1 MPLSFVAAAGR
12 ALMIL
17 FTRELTRR
25 FGGLAAVSGVAIGI
39 EHGKLHAVL
48 GPNGAGKTTLIN
60 LLSGDLEAS
69 SGSVLY
75 KGEDI
80 TRYAADRRSRM
91 GIGRSYQKTNIFPAF
106 TAFENCRLAAQ
117 SRTPRALRVLS
128 DAAAF
133 RPVVEAAES
142 ALEAA
147 GLAGSAG
154 RVASA
159 LSHGEQRQLEIAM
172 VLATRP
178 DVLLLD
184 EPLAGMGAEEAALMV
199 DLLRRLAPRHAILL
213 VEHDMDAVFAVAD
226 TITVMVNGQVLE
238 SGSPTQIRAS
248 AAVRDAYLGTEF
260 SGAAA

>member
-1 MPLSFVAAAGR
+1 MPEVLLATSG
-12 ALMIL
+12 
-17 FTRELTRR
+17 LTRR
-25 FGGLAAVSGVAIGI
+25 FGGLAAVNDVAIRV
-39 EHGKLHAVL
+39 EHGRLHAVL

-60 LLSGDLEAS
+60 LLSGDLDAS
-69 SGSVLY
+69 AGSVLY

-80 TRYAADRRSRM
+80 TRYPADRRSRM
-91 GIGRSYQKTNIFPAF
+91 GVGRSYQKTNIFPAF

-117 SRTPRALRVLS
+117 SRAPRALHVFS
-128 DAAAF
+128 NAAVF
-133 RPVVEAAES
+133 RPVVDAAER
-142 ALEAA
+142 ALDAA
-147 GLAGSAG
+147 GLAGRGG

-199 DLLRRLAPRHAILL
+199 DLLKRLAPQHAILL

-238 SGSPTQIRAS
+238 SGPPAQIRAS
-248 AAVRDAYLGTEF
+248 AAVREAYLGADF
-260 SGAAA
+260 AGVAP